1 MPSRRLRSWF
11 RAVLTAAA
19 LSSAAVVAAAPST
32 PAPAPPPGVAA
43 SPVVVRELASA
54 LGQAVQRFEARDA
67 NGVLARVS
75 EQYRTGP
82 FTKPGVREQ
91 LLAMYSLYDDLKATV
106 RIDDVRLVGEHAWVY
121 STGEVSGR
129 LRLLGTPVVLLS
141 WQRELEVARRE
152 DGAWRL
158 FGYQQ

>member
-1 MPSRRLRSWF
+1 MTTRKRTSWL
-11 RAVLTAAA
+11 RAVLVAVAI
-19 LSSAAVVAAAPST
+19 SSAAVVAAAQST
-32 PAPAPPPGVAA
+32 PAPAAPPGVAA
-43 SPVVVRELASA
+43 APAVVRELESA
-54 LGQAVQRFEARDA
+54 LGQVVQRFEARDA
-67 NGVLARVS
+67 NGVLTRVS

-91 LLAMYSLYDDLKATV
+91 LLAMYSLYDTLKATV
-106 RIDDVRLVGEHAWVY
+106 RIDDVRMVGEHAWVY
-121 STGEVSGR
+121 STGEISGR
-129 LRLLGTPVVLLS
+129 LRLLGTPIVLLS